1 MSDLLKKGFLLGLGA
16 AVTGKERAEKY
27 LDELLAKGKITPK
40 EADEMYDSFIK
51 KGQETEE
58 KWTSRSR
65 DSVRTMLL
73 EDFELVP
80 RDEFLQLQER
90 VTLLEAKLKEQ
101 AQAPENNDSNHRD
114 KSSLDSSMSLYT
126 TTESAD
132 AGNKKSAGNEEEQKS
147 HNTPRK
153 DPEDPHN
160 LSDDKEK

>member
-114 KSSLDSSMSLYT
+114 LDSSMSLYT